1 MSIPADTAV
10 ALRDLTLTY
19 ERHPAAHHLN
29 GVLARGTLTAIV
41 SPDGGGKSA
50 LLKGIVRRCGRRKE

>member
-10 ALRDLTLTY
+10 AVRDLTLTD
-19 ERHPAAHHLN
+19 ERHPAVHHLS
-29 GVLARGTLTAIV
+29 GVLARGSLTTIV

-50 LLKGIVRRCGRRKE
+50 LSKGIVRCCGRRKE